1 MDGAGFEI
9 RWGERHLLLSSRPI
23 PRPICP
29 QVQWSPI
36 LFQKVKWPGHAVGH
50 RPPSSIVVKNIWSCT
65 STHLPPVACYL
76 TTFTFILYFKFCNK
90 HYDSHLLGKRRKK
103 GKAIPVQ
110 ACTGPEGS
118 RRLRLPD
125 FKTIGT

>member
-1 MDGAGFEI
+1 M
-9 RWGERHLLLSSRPI
+9 SSSTMVANSVSEGKVARP
-23 PRPICP
+23 CS
-29 QVQWSPI
+29 WSPT
-36 LFQKVKWPGHAVGH
+36 
-50 RPPSSIVVKNIWSCT
+50 PSSIVVKNIWSCT